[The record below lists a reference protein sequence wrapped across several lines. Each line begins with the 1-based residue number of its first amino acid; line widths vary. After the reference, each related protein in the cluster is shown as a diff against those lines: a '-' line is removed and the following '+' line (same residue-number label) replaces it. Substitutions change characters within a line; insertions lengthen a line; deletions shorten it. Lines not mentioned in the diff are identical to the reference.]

1 MKFLG
6 IDTSVGAVIVA
17 ANGDRQTVHPIEGV
31 TSVCI
36 MNEIDGALNDV
47 GLRIADVDFIACVV
61 GPGSFTGIRIGIS
74 TAKGLCFALGK
85 KALALTSFDV
95 IAYAE
100 REKVLALVDAGH
112 GNYYACPFENG
123 VRGEPRFLSQEELTP
138 YREQGFRFLAGK
150 ELAIAC
156 QTVDTA
162 QEFLEAAEHGAQALQ
177 PANALA
183 ALYLR
188 KSSAE
193 EGRK

>member
-6 IDTSVGAVIVA
+6 IDTSCGGAVVA
-17 ANGDRQTVHPIEGV
+17 ANGEKKSVRPIAGV

-36 MNEIDGALNDV
+36 MGEIEGALCEV
-47 GLRIADVDFIACVV
+47 GLRISEVDFIACVV

-85 KALALTSFDV
+85 QALALTSFDC

-100 REKVLALVDAGH
+100 MGKALALVDAGH

-123 VRGEPRFLSQEELTP
+123 VRGEPAFLSQEELDI
-138 YREQGFRFLAGK
+138 YRERGYRFLSGK
-150 ELAIAC
+150 PLAIESE
-156 QTVDTA
+156 TVDTA
-162 QEFLEAAEHGAQALQ
+162 FGLIGAAERN
-177 PANALA
+177 ANALQNA
-183 ALYLR
+183 NALSALYLR

>member
-6 IDTSVGAVIVA
+6 IDTSCGGMVVA
-17 ANGDRQTVHPIEGV
+17 ANGKKKSVRPIEGV

-36 MNEIDGALNDV
+36 MGEIEGALKDV
-47 GLRIADVDFIACVV
+47 ELRINDVDFIACVV

-74 TAKGLCFALGK
+74 TVKGLCFACGK
-85 KALALTSFDV
+85 QALALTSFDC

-100 REKVLALVDAGH
+100 REKALALVDAGH
-112 GNYYACPFENG
+112 GNYYACPFEKG
-123 VRGEPRFLSQEELTP
+123 VRGEPVFLSQEELVV
-138 YREQGFRFLAGK
+138 YQEKGFRFLSGK
-150 ELAIAC
+150 PLAVGSEI
-156 QTVDTA
+156 VDTA
-162 QEFLEAAEHGAQALQ
+162 QGLLEAAKKNAHALHD
-177 PANALA
+177 ANALA